1 MKLCNL
7 KASFIFKK
15 PVETTKKEKNFII
28 RHAPFTFTIYHHAP
42 YLVNVTGV
50 KSFEQL
56 TLAKEIIEGKLQ
68 QKVVNVRVDNTF
80 FAQKNFANVDLKQVY
95 AFMKN
100 SDKFYVEYNIELFV
114 GMYFHP
120 KKDNYPTIL
129 FFRTGS
135 YTMMGGREENILKEC
150 EEFVIALIKRF
161 DKSVEISS
169 SMMQYE

>member
-50 KSFEQL
+50 KSLDQL

-68 QKVVNVRVDNTF
+68 QQVVNVRVDNTF

-100 SDKFYVEYNIELFV
+100 SDKFYVEYNTELFA
-114 GMYFHP
+114 GMYFHS

-150 EEFVIALIKRF
+150 EEFVISLIKRF
-161 DKSVEISS
+161 DTSIMK
-169 SMMQYE
+169 YE

>member
-50 KSFEQL
+50 KSLDQL

-68 QKVVNVRVDNTF
+68 QQVVNVRVDNTF

-100 SDKFYVEYNIELFV
+100 SDKFYVEYNTELFA

-120 KKDNYPTIL
+120 MKPNYPTIL

-135 YTMMGGREENILKEC
+135 YTMMGGKCMSKIMEC
-150 EEFVIALIKRF
+150 ETFVNKLIVMY
-161 DKSVEISS
+161 DKVKVHTT
-169 SMMQYE
+169 MK